1 MKYDD
6 LSDFVFEFLNEFFIH
21 EADGISY
28 IVSDEVYEERLDIC
42 RACVHYDEPENGC
55 KQCGCYLTLKAK
67 DPFASCPLTKW
78 DVDDRQWKEVN
89 YEHILN
95 AMRERTGK
103 YGS

>member
-42 RACVHYDEPENGC
+42 RACVHYDEPENC
-55 KQCGCYLTLKAK
+55 LLYTSPSPR
-67 DPFASCPLTKW
+67 D
-78 DVDDRQWKEVN
+78 
-89 YEHILN
+89 
-95 AMRERTGK
+95 
-103 YGS
+103 